1 LGLGSFLPTLK
12 IVNQTPPQLVSTG
25 ERGMTMRKTMKRIR
39 RMGAEDEEEEE
50 YDGEPHSSGQT
61 VAAGRD

>member
-1 LGLGSFLPTLK
+1 
-12 IVNQTPPQLVSTG
+12 
-25 ERGMTMRKTMKRIR
+25 MKRIR
-39 RMGAEDEEEEE
+39 RMGAEDEEEE